1 MHEIYKFGHTLA
13 VFMSF
18 FIILLLLLKSSGPFF
33 KSPKRFLFFYFL
45 IFGLFTLLH
54 YCLFVEWHVEIVAV
68 LFGNFDAFFYLLYPL
83 AFFYV
88 RGMVKKNSDI
98 MSTDLLHFIP
108 FFIQLFDTL
117 PYSFTSFSHKILVV
131 ELVKF
136 DIQELVKQQMG
147 FFFSSRFHFYLKLF
161 LSSLYVFYSCKIY
174 FLFVTRH
181 TKNFILHYW
190 IPGFLFL
197 QIFLILFL
205 TYFFLIVPNANH
217 FKLTYQGITPWNY
230 VGLGS
235 YLVFSL
241 SVFYFPEFLY
251 EPYVVEEREAKLR
264 IPNYELSPEKLIE
277 IETKLDLYLEE
288 YKPFLKPSFSLAQLS
303 SALDIPVHH
312 FNFYFRMTQKSN
324 FLEQRMR
331 WRIRHAKELIDAGK
345 DKVLT
350 LEAIGLESG
359 FQSRTTFF
367 VNFKELVGES
377 PSAYSER
384 KSNIIS

>member
-1 MHEIYKFGHTLA
+1 
-13 VFMSF
+13 
-18 FIILLLLLKSSGPFF
+18 
-33 KSPKRFLFFYFL
+33 
-45 IFGLFTLLH
+45 
-54 YCLFVEWHVEIVAV
+54 
-68 LFGNFDAFFYLLYPL
+68 
-83 AFFYV
+83 
-88 RGMVKKNSDI
+88 
-98 MSTDLLHFIP
+98 
-108 FFIQLFDTL
+108 
-117 PYSFTSFSHKILVV
+117 
-131 ELVKF
+131 
-136 DIQELVKQQMG
+136 
-147 FFFSSRFHFYLKLF
+147 
-161 LSSLYVFYSCKIY
+161 
-174 FLFVTRH
+174 
-181 TKNFILHYW
+181 
-190 IPGFLFL
+190 L

-205 TYFFLIVPNANH
+205 TYFFLLVPNGNQ
-217 FKLTYQGITPWNY
+217 FKLTYQGITTWNY

-377 PSAYSER
+377 PSAYAER
-384 KSNIIS
+384 KSNILS

>member
-33 KSPKRFLFFYFL
+33 KSPKCFLFFYFL

-88 RGMVKKNSDI
+88 RGMLQKNREVKPA
-98 MSTDLLHFIP
+98 DLLHFIP
-108 FFIQLFDTL
+108 FCIQVLDML
-117 PYSFTSFSHKILVV
+117 PYLLTSFSYKIHLV
-131 ELVKF
+131 ELVKN
-136 DIQELVKQQMG
+136 DVQEIVKQQLG
-147 FFFSSRFHFYLKLF
+147 FFFSSQFHFYVKLL
-161 LSSLYVFYSCKIY
+161 LSGVYVFYSCRIY
-174 FLFVTRH
+174 IHFVSRER
-181 TKNFILHYW
+181 KNFILHYW
-190 IPGFLFL
+190 IPGFLLL
-197 QIFLILFL
+197 QILLILFL
-205 TYFFLIVPNANH
+205 TYFFLVVPNVNQYQ
-217 FKLTYQGITPWNY
+217 LTYQGSTPWNY
-230 VGLGS
+230 LGLGS

-251 EPYVVEEREAKLR
+251 EPYIVAEREAKIR

-277 IETKLDLYLEE
+277 IETKLDLYLKE

-303 SALDIPVHH
+303 SALNIPVHH
-312 FNFYFRMTQKSN
+312 FNYYFRMTQKSN

-331 WRIRHAKELIDAGK
+331 WRIRHAKELIDVGK

-377 PSAYSER
+377 PSAYAER
-384 KSNIIS
+384 KSNLLS

>member
-1 MHEIYKFGHTLA
+1 
-13 VFMSF
+13 
-18 FIILLLLLKSSGPFF
+18 
-33 KSPKRFLFFYFL
+33 
-45 IFGLFTLLH
+45 
-54 YCLFVEWHVEIVAV
+54 VEIVAV

-117 PYSFTSFSHKILVV
+117 PYSFTSFSNKILVV

-147 FFFSSRFHFYLKLF
+147 FFFSSRFHFYLKLM
-161 LSSLYVFYSCKIY
+161 LSSLYVYYSCKIY
-174 FLFVTRH
+174 FRFVTRK

-205 TYFFLIVPNANH
+205 TYFFLIVPNGNH

-277 IETKLDLYLEE
+277 IETK
-288 YKPFLKPSFSLAQLS
+288 
-303 SALDIPVHH
+303 
-312 FNFYFRMTQKSN
+312 
-324 FLEQRMR
+324 
-331 WRIRHAKELIDAGK
+331 AKEKGLI
-345 DKVLT
+345 
-350 LEAIGLESG
+350 
-359 FQSRTTFF
+359 
-367 VNFKELVGES
+367 
-377 PSAYSER
+377 
-384 KSNIIS
+384 

>member
-1 MHEIYKFGHTLA
+1 MLTICTL
-13 VFMSF
+13 
-18 FIILLLLLKSSGPFF
+18 LTG
-33 KSPKRFLFFYFL
+33 KSPQKGYDQHLNYA
-45 IFGLFTLLH
+45 IIG
-54 YCLFVEWHVEIVAV
+54 
-68 LFGNFDAFFYLLYPL
+68 
-83 AFFYV
+83 
-88 RGMVKKNSDI
+88 
-98 MSTDLLHFIP
+98 LHFFVNNFRLINSCSNRLRSWNEIH
-108 FFIQLFDTL
+108 FIF
-117 PYSFTSFSHKILVV
+117 V
-131 ELVKF
+131 
-136 DIQELVKQQMG
+136 
-147 FFFSSRFHFYLKLF
+147 FH
-161 LSSLYVFYSCKIY
+161 S
-174 FLFVTRH
+174 
-181 TKNFILHYW
+181 
-190 IPGFLFL
+190 FLFL
-197 QIFLILFL
+197 QFFLILFL
-205 TYFFLIVPNANH
+205 TYFFLFVPNGNH
-217 FKLTYQGITPWNY
+217 LKLTYQGITPWNY

-251 EPYVVEEREAKLR
+251 EPYVLEEREAKLR

-277 IETKLDLYLEE
+277 IETKLDLYLEQ

-303 SALDIPVHH
+303 STLDIPVHH

-331 WRIRHAKELIDAGK
+331 WRIRHAKELIDEGK
-345 DKVLT
+345 EKVLT